1 VASCVMPTRT
11 LRIVKRTPIALA
23 VCEACHME
31 FHSQQRLEDDAEKEM
46 RQLFDSH
53 ECAGDEVMHR
63 IEDSGEN

>member
-1 VASCVMPTRT
+1 
-11 LRIVKRTPIALA
+11 
-23 VCEACHME
+23 ME
-31 FHSQQRLEDDAEKEM
+31 FHSQQRIEDDAEKEM